1 MAIFWNPAHS
11 LKNMRIQLIAS
22 TVLLLA
28 SPAVAQP
35 QNGLS
40 LIPMPTSLQP
50 GSGRLTVDQ
59 SLSVA
64 ITGFKDAT
72 LERGIHRFV
81 AELSRQTGM
90 SLKQKLVDSPNPT
103 LLIHAA
109 QGRER
114 VQKLSEDES
123 YELVI
128 GESGAK
134 LTAPTPLGV
143 LHGLQ
148 TFLQLVEATTNGF
161 AVPVVTIKDRPRFPW
176 RGLLIDVGRHFIPL
190 DVLKRNLDGMAA
202 VKMNVLHWHL
212 YDNEGFR
219 LESKRFPRL
228 QEAGSDGLYYTQDEI
243 REFVAY
249 AHDRGIRIVPEFE
262 MPGHSRSLF
271 AGYPELASGPGPYKV
286 EPGGPDAVMDPTR
299 EETYKFIDKFV
310 QEMAALFPDEYFHI
324 GGDEVNGAQWDANPK
339 IQAFIHSHGM
349 KTNQDLQASFNQRLQ
364 KILSKHH
371 KIMMGWDEVL
381 HPDLPRTVV
390 VQSWRGQQSL
400 ATAAQQGYRS
410 LLSFGYYLDLM
421 WPAARHYAVDPMS
434 GAAASLNP
442 EEKSRIIGG
451 EACMWSEWVTPE
463 NIDSRIW
470 PRNAAIAERLW
481 SSPEV
486 QDTDSLYARLDKL
499 SRRLEWLGLT
509 HRSSMIP
516 AFYRMAGTNDIAS
529 LRTLAEVV
537 EPVKDYTRMN
547 SLKTGW
553 DFRAPLNRL
562 VDIARPE
569 SDQARHLRDAV
580 LRYIG
585 SGYKDKAAE
594 AEIRT
599 RLTTWRDNDAKLH
612 PLLEQFFLLTELA
625 PLSEDLSTLGAAGL
639 FALDCLDKSTP
650 SPSSWRAQ
658 QLALVKRAKTP
669 RADLLLMV
677 VEPIQQLIERSE
689 GKTQEP

>member
-1 MAIFWNPAHS
+1 
-11 LKNMRIQLIAS
+11 
-22 TVLLLA
+22 
-28 SPAVAQP
+28 
-35 QNGLS
+35 
-40 LIPMPTSLQP
+40 
-50 GSGRLTVDQ
+50 
-59 SLSVA
+59 
-64 ITGFKDAT
+64 
-72 LERGIHRFV
+72 
-81 AELSRQTGM
+81 
-90 SLKQKLVDSPNPT
+90 
-103 LLIHAA
+103 
-109 QGRER
+109 
-114 VQKLSEDES
+114 
-123 YELVI
+123 
-128 GESGAK
+128 
-134 LTAPTPLGV
+134 
-143 LHGLQ
+143 
-148 TFLQLVEATTNGF
+148 
-161 AVPVVTIKDRPRFPW
+161 
-176 RGLLIDVGRHFIPL
+176 
-190 DVLKRNLDGMAA
+190 
-202 VKMNVLHWHL
+202 
-212 YDNEGFR
+212 
-219 LESKRFPRL
+219 
-228 QEAGSDGLYYTQDEI
+228 
-243 REFVAY
+243 
-249 AHDRGIRIVPEFE
+249 
-262 MPGHSRSLF
+262 
-271 AGYPELASGPGPYKV
+271 
-286 EPGGPDAVMDPTR
+286 MDPTR
-299 EETYKFIDKFV
+299 EETYKFIDKLIE
-310 QEMAALFPDEYFHI
+310 EMAKLFPGDYFHI
-324 GGDEVNGAQWDANPK
+324 GGDEVSGSQWDANPK

-349 KTNQDLQASFNQRLQ
+349 KTNQDLQAYFNQRLQ
-364 KILSKHH
+364 KTLSKHH

-381 HPDLPRTVV
+381 HPDLPKSVV

-400 ATAAQQGYRS
+400 ATAAQQGYSS

-421 WPAARHYAVDPMS
+421 WPASRHYAVDPMS

-442 EEKSRIIGG
+442 EEKGRIFGG

-499 SRRLEWLGLT
+499 SRRLEWVGLT